1 LSTPVSLERLSQT
14 LDVFTGVNDGS
25 RLLKGRPAASA
36 RSLSR
41 FHDVFA
47 AIHADRPTAFTF
59 PTSSAHPVLCLVAL
73 TGQIHRCLS
82 VSTSSP
88 QQQQVAD
95 GYRIGRR
102 SFMTDRT
109 GNIPCSFLTR
119 CDRSRQSFGLV

>member
-1 LSTPVSLERLSQT
+1 MLHPTSSSIPSKSSASSQLSTSHAPGNRTLSTPVSLERLSQT

-73 TGQIHRCLS
+73 TGQIHRCFS

-88 QQQQVAD
+88 QQQQVA
-95 GYRIGRR
+95 
-102 SFMTDRT
+102 
-109 GNIPCSFLTR
+109 
-119 CDRSRQSFGLV
+119 